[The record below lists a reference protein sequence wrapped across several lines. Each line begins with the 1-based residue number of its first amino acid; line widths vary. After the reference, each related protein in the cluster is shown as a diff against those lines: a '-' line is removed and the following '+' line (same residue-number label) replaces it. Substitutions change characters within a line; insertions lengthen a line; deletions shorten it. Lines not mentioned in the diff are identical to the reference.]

1 MSFNIRFD
9 NPDDGDNAWPHRRDF
24 VGELIREQKV
34 DVLGLQEALRSQI
47 DDLQERLPNYNWYGV
62 GRDDGRRAGEYAPIF
77 YNAERFELING
88 GHFWL
93 CEKPDEPGRKDWD
106 SACTRITSWVSLRE
120 KNDNGELVGPKL
132 YFYNAH
138 YDHVS
143 KEARLKSSQLIQT
156 RIADI
161 NDGPVVL
168 TGDFNCTAGSPP
180 IEAIIADSEKSSA
193 TLADAYALAKE
204 NHKGPDGTWN
214 GFKKVR
220 PGSRI
225 DFVFVSPKWKV
236 ESHEILD
243 IQRDG
248 RFPSDHCPVMATL
261 TQAD

>member
-1 MSFNIRFD
+1 MKSIKPRAIFSTLKGIFPCLVLVAFAANSNANEPVRAMSFNIRFD
-9 NPDDGDNAWPHRRDF
+9 NPKDGDNAWPHRRDF

-143 KEARLKSSQLIQT
+143 KEARLKLSLIH
-156 RIADI
+156 I
-161 NDGPVVL
+161 
-168 TGDFNCTAGSPP
+168 
-180 IEAIIADSEKSSA
+180 
-193 TLADAYALAKE
+193 
-204 NHKGPDGTWN
+204 
-214 GFKKVR
+214 
-220 PGSRI
+220 
-225 DFVFVSPKWKV
+225 
-236 ESHEILD
+236 
-243 IQRDG
+243 
-248 RFPSDHCPVMATL
+248 
-261 TQAD
+261 